1 MMTKS
6 DFVSQLVIKSLQSK
20 LWNSSS
26 NMKEPLILY
35 SLVVR
40 GSSIGTK
47 NFTSFYVDVT
57 MTDKRDLKDGRLS
70 LAILWTLAETY
81 IIPVF
86 EPEALKSLYCSIE
99 ICFLSLRF
107 LRTSVT
113 LWGDLKFCHV
123 LY

>member
-1 MMTKS
+1 
-6 DFVSQLVIKSLQSK
+6 
-20 LWNSSS
+20 
-26 NMKEPLILY
+26 MKEPLIVY
-35 SLVVR
+35 SLVIR

-47 NFTSFYVDVT
+47 DFTSLYVDVT

-70 LAILWTLAETY
+70 LPILWTLAELY

-99 ICFLSLRF
+99 ICFLSVRL

-113 LWGDLKFCHV
+113 L
-123 LY
+123 